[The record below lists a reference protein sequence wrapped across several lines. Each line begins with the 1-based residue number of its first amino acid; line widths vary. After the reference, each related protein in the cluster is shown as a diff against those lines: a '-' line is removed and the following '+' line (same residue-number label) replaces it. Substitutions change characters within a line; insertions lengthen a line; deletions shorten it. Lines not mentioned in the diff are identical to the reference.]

1 MKPHH
6 LAPYIDHT
14 LLKPETSSVQIE
26 KLCKEAVEY
35 GFYAVCV
42 NSRFV
47 ELCQTLLRGSSVKIA
62 SVIGFPLGAVTTSTK
77 VYEAKEAVKNGAHE
91 IDMVISLGAIKENN
105 WLYVQNDIS
114 QIVQAVPQSIVKV
127 ILETFLLSKEEKV
140 KACQACLSAG
150 AQFVKTSTGFN
161 GGSATVEDIL
171 LMKKTVGDLTQV
183 KASGGIKDL
192 MTAEK
197 MIAAGATR
205 LGTSS
210 GVLLVTDQKIQGGY

>member
-47 ELCQTLLRGSSVKIA
+47 ELCQTLLSGSSVKIA
-62 SVIGFPLGAVTTSTK
+62 SVIGFPLGATTTSTK
-77 VYEAKEAVKNGAHE
+77 VHEAQEAVKNGAHE

-114 QIVQAVPQSIVKV
+114 QITKAVPQTIVKV
-127 ILETFLLSKEEKV
+127 IIETFLLSDEEKV

-161 GGSATVEDIL
+161 GGGATVEDVL
-171 LMKKTVGDLTQV
+171 LMKKAVGGLAQV